1 MQITR
6 ACCSDQGA
14 KKGCHVMD
22 VKYRGINLG
31 NMRYN
36 VIAATFMLLVPM
48 QATLAAF
55 KPIGIFKEHD
65 SGGTGAGVYAIGAN
79 EVLLSIEEARIY
91 RRAKNGDAVAV
102 SKMVPAARYTFEIQ
116 VGEQKLTVAYDYHNM
131 SKAAFSAKYKTT
143 KKRFAKRYVK
153 TKGDT
158 YSLGKKKAAI
168 ALAIIATE
176 PPRKVAGVT
185 VTGKQAVMR
194 SLAYDGASV
203 IIGTNLGYDNAEK
216 KYYDKK

>member
-1 MQITR
+1 MSDNRMIYNIICSDNHLAHYGIKGMRWGVRRYQKKDGTLTR
-6 ACCSDQGA
+6 AG
-14 KKGCHVMD
+14 K
-22 VKYRGINLG
+22 
-31 NMRYN
+31 
-36 VIAATFMLLVPM
+36 
-48 QATLAAF
+48 
-55 KPIGIFKEHD
+55 
-65 SGGTGAGVYAIGAN
+65 
-79 EVLLSIEEARIY
+79 
-91 RRAKNGDAVAV
+91 RREQKRLYSTIDPELAKN
-102 SKMVPAARYTFEIQ
+102 KQTRR
-116 VGEQKLTVAYDYHNM
+116 VAYDYHNM